1 MLFRGIMTHL
11 IQHTRKRKEKK
22 KKKNGKKEHM
32 PFNASITLGNLS
44 SFQTWTE
51 KIICE
56 L

>member
-11 IQHTRKRKEKK
+11 IQHTRKKEKM
-22 KKKNGKKEHM
+22 KNEEKKEHM
-32 PFNASITLGNLS
+32 PFNASIALGNLS